1 MIAAHV
7 GALPLEELLALA
19 PTVGAVWL
27 AVRAGRPQTTR
38 ATVRAVAAAR
48 AAIVRTVFQAVQLRT
63 PCHRCRSPIT
73 SRFCKEAPASRGFFG
88 DARAARQNLFT
99 PGCEVFGGN

>member
-63 PCHRCRSPIT
+63 ACHRCRSPIT
-73 SRFCKEAPASRGFFG
+73 CRPAKKPLLVGGFS
-88 DARAARQNLFT
+88 
-99 PGCEVFGGN
+99 

>member
-7 GALPLEELLALA
+7 GALPLEELLASA
-19 PTVGAVWL
+19 PTAGAVWL

-48 AAIVRTVFQAVQLRT
+48 AAIVRTVFQAVQLPR
-63 PCHRCRSPIT
+63 
-73 SRFCKEAPASRGFFG
+73 
-88 DARAARQNLFT
+88 
-99 PGCEVFGGN
+99 

>member
-7 GALPLEELLALA
+7 GALPLEELALA
-19 PTVGAVWL
+19 PTAGAVWL

-48 AAIVRTVFQAVQLRT
+48 AAIVRTVFQAVQLPR
-63 PCHRCRSPIT
+63 
-73 SRFCKEAPASRGFFG
+73 
-88 DARAARQNLFT
+88 
-99 PGCEVFGGN
+99 